1 MVVNMQVAASKR
13 RFFCKKRA
21 KNFIRLATTGGRR
34 GQSLQ
39 PSARS
44 AAMKFFASFCFQTD
58 KV

>member
-13 RFFCKKRA
+13 RFLVKKRA
-21 KNFIRLATTGGRR
+21 KNFIRLATSGGRR

-39 PSARS
+39 PQRAQRRHEV
-44 AAMKFFASFCFQTD
+44 FCFFCFQTD